1 MAPQDLFA
9 LLPAR
14 HRKRFISL
22 LEKEG
27 SRDRLIK
34 DAQDEE
40 DSDDEQDYQSTAQV
54 WWMPSGMALESPK
67 DEGVSD
73 EDSSDEDGVGMRD
86 ESPVRPEAL
95 DAELVKGITVPA
107 SSVEGLKFNLVAIW

>member
-34 DAQDEE
+34 DAQDDD
-40 DSDDEQDYQSTAQV
+40 DSDDEQETEGSGQV
-54 WWMPSGMALESPK
+54 WWMPSGMALKSPK
-67 DEGVSD
+67 DQEGPDGGSND
-73 EDSSDEDGVGMRD
+73 EEDEGMHD
-86 ESPVRPEAL
+86 EGPARPEAL
-95 DAELVKGITVPA
+95 DEELVQGITVPA